1 METAETG
8 MPPPVQSQVWPGD
21 SALLLVH
28 GVGSYQS
35 ADYDSLIAALKAA
48 LGDARWNSLAVYT
61 ALYDELNDWFAE
73 KLQARVMI
81 QSLLQGLRG
90 RFNSPTLGD
99 AAAEGA
105 GDVVWPVLS
114 LNARMALR
122 DLILSQI
129 RQMVSDGDAAVPLRR
144 MQKLYIVCHSLGC
157 FHTYEA
163 LHAAATDPAQAL
175 QPVSDNVHFR
185 AVVMMASP
193 VKLIR
198 TVAGDIQGLVPSPGG
213 LASLGRGLA
222 LPGQQLGAG
231 DFDPIA
237 KRLISLTGNLDPVGG
252 YLFRQQQPWAYM
264 DIPGQLSIV
273 ENQQILG
280 LDTEMKLADALHD
293 ARTRPGGLS
302 LSPRNP
308 HDWTGYVSRNA
319 AQVAT
324 WLS

>member
-1 METAETG
+1 
-8 MPPPVQSQVWPGD
+8 MPPHVQSQPWPGD

-28 GVGSYQS
+28 GVGSYHR

-48 LGDARWNSLAVYT
+48 LGDARWSSLAVYT
-61 ALYDELNDWFAE
+61 ALYDEVNDWFAE
-73 KLQARVMI
+73 KVQAGALI
-81 QSLLQGLRG
+81 QQLVGRLRG
-90 RFNSPTLGD
+90 RFNSATLGD

-114 LNARMALR
+114 LDARMALR
-122 DLILSQI
+122 ELILAQI
-129 RQMVSDGDAAVPLRR
+129 GQMVLDGDAAVPFRR

-163 LHAAATDPAQAL
+163 LHAAATDPAHAL

-198 TVAGDIQGLVPSPGG
+198 TVAEDIPLLVPSPGG
-213 LASLGRGLA
+213 LASLGPGGLT
-222 LPGQQLGAG
+222 LPGQQRGAG
-231 DFDPIA
+231 DFDGIA
-237 KRLISLTGNLDPVGG
+237 KRFISLTGNLDPVGG
-252 YLFRQQQPWAYM
+252 YLFRQALSWAYM
-264 DIPGQLSIV
+264 NVPGQQSIV
-273 ENQQILG
+273 EDQQVLG
-280 LDTEMKLADALHD
+280 LDTRMKLEDALRE
-293 ARTRPGGLS
+293 AAARPGGLS

-308 HDWTGYVSRNA
+308 HNWTGYVSRNA
-319 AQVAT
+319 AKVAE